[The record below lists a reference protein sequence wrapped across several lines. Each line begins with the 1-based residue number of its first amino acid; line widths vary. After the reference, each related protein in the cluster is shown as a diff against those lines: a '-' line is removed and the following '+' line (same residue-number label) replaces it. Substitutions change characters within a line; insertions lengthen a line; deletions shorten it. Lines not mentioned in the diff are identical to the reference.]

1 MKINVEESGCLN
13 DELKN
18 HRTELPKLRT
28 RQKEN
33 KHSTHYQSALSKN
46 YKSRCP

>member
-1 MKINVEESGCLN
+1 MCIITIYIIFYFNNMKINVEESECLN

-33 KHSTHYQSALSKN
+33 KHSTH
-46 YKSRCP
+46 